1 MLARVG
7 MPNNMK
13 LISKKL
19 SGSALLMTLLVLAG
33 IFIIAFG
40 AGYLSFFNTKN
51 TDIYQQ
57 SARARLAA
65 EAGAE
70 RMKWELG
77 NNDYDLDAACGAVTS
92 TQLLETQWDDSSYY
106 LKCAFDYINYPKIQA
121 VGVYKDITVTLDTGI
136 CYDIGT
142 ECTSTCAIGSL
153 CGGGVLFSASP
164 LMVASPSGCTDV
176 GGTGCDNSF
185 TATSTADTTSLA
197 WDNATTSVT
206 SAIDEDDGRVN
217 ALLLGGANYLGADFC
232 ADLSV
237 NSATDWYLPAKN
249 ELNAV
254 LRNSN
259 YCTEDSLGP
268 EPLYCDHST
277 STSPIIGGFAG
288 GNPYMSST
296 ENDVDTFWSQ
306 DFTNGTQATSTKSSA
321 IFLRCIRRP

>member
-1 MLARVG
+1 MSII
-7 MPNNMK
+7 P
-13 LISKKL
+13 KKL
-19 SGSALLMTLLVLAG
+19 SGSALLMTLLVLTG

-77 NNDYDLDAACGAVTS
+77 NNDYDLDATCGLSTS
-92 TQLLETQWDDSSYY
+92 TRLFETQFDDGSYY
-106 LKCAFDYINYPKIQA
+106 LKCDFDQADYPKIQA
-121 VGVYKDITVTLDTGI
+121 VGVYKNISVTLDTGI
-136 CYDIGT
+136 CYNIET
-142 ECTSTCAIGSL
+142 ECTSTCALGSL
-153 CGGGVLFSASP
+153 CGGGALFSASP
-164 LMVASPSGCTDV
+164 LMVASPSGCTDIS
-176 GGTGCDNSF
+176 GTGCDNSF
-185 TATSTADTTSLA
+185 TATSTPDTASLA

-206 SAIDEDDGRVN
+206 SATDADDGRVN
-217 ALLLGGANYLGADFC
+217 VTTIKAANGGNVPANLVAIKFC
-232 ADLSV
+232 EDLSV
-237 NSATDWYLPAKN
+237 NSKTGWYLPAKN
-249 ELNAV
+249 ELNTV

-259 YCTEDSLGP
+259 YCTEDSQGP

-277 STSPIIGGFAG
+277 STSPIIGGFS
-288 GNPYMSST
+288 NSSPYMSST